1 MTMTIVNATTARKN
15 FFKLIDQAVTTHEPV
30 YITGKTGN
38 VVVLSEEDYRSIQE
52 TLYLYSVPT
61 MREKIIQGL
70 NTPLDECIEDTD
82 G

>member
-1 MTMTIVNATTARKN
+1 MTIVNATTARKN
-15 FFKLIDQAVTTHEPV
+15 FFKLMEQAVTTHEPV
-30 YITGKTGN
+30 TITGKTGN

-70 NTPLDECIEDTD
+70 NTPLDECVEDTD